1 MSRGPAGR
9 PSPMTTE
16 PIDLRPAAHRLAAI
30 VRGVRE
36 DQLTAPTPCPEYT
49 VGDLLDHIGGLAKA
63 FTWAATKESLAMP
76 DVTPTGDAAGLGVDW
91 RRRIPADVEA
101 LGDAWTDP
109 AAWTGMTK
117 AGPIEMPGE
126 IGGLVALDEIVI
138 HGWDV
143 ALATGQPFHVDAEE
157 LAAVHTFAA
166 MFSGPGTEEQ
176 RAGGFGPELT
186 VADDA
191 PLLERVLAMLGRDA
205 GWRPPG

>member
-1 MSRGPAGR
+1 
-9 PSPMTTE
+9 MTTDL
-16 PIDLRPAAHRLAAI
+16 IDLRPAARQLAAI
-30 VRGVRE
+30 VRGVTDE
-36 DQLTAPTPCPEYT
+36 QLAAPTPCPDYT

-76 DVTPTGDAAGLGVDW
+76 DQSPSGDASKLGDDW
-91 RRRIPADVEA
+91 RARIPADVEA
-101 LGDAWTDP
+101 LAEAWQHP

-143 ALATGQPFHVDAEE
+143 AAATGQPFDVDR
-157 LAAVHTFAA
+157 AALEACHGFAA

-176 RAGGFGPELT
+176 RAGGFGPELA
-186 VADDA
+186 VPANA
-191 PLLERVLAMLGRDA
+191 PLLDRVLGMLGRDA
-205 GWRPPG
+205 RWHRPG